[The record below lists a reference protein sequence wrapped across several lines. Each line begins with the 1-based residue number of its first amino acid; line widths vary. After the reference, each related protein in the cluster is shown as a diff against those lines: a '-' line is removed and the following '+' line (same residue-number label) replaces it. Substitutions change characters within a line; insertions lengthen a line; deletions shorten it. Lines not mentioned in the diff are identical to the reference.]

1 MTEEISK
8 SEYSKQILKLDG
20 PILVTG
26 AGGFIGAALLKA
38 LLAIRSDVYGVVR
51 KPNWRLLDVEP
62 VQLRFIN
69 LENSSEL
76 NSCLNEIKPRTIF
89 NLSAHGA
96 YPDQNNFESITRIN
110 LSSTKWLAE
119 WCSLNQCG
127 LIHAG
132 TS

>member
-1 MTEEISK
+1 MTEEKSK

-38 LLAIRSDVYGVVR
+38 LLAIRSDVYGIVR

-69 LENSSEL
+69 L
-76 NSCLNEIKPRTIF
+76 
-89 NLSAHGA
+89 
-96 YPDQNNFESITRIN
+96 
-110 LSSTKWLAE
+110 
-119 WCSLNQCG
+119 
-127 LIHAG
+127 
-132 TS
+132 